1 MNITITGSAK
11 ENAELVD
18 ELRHNRTHIQIPIK
32 DEWLHELTP
41 EEMPYHS
48 QAAPASD
55 LIERMTYNNG

>member
-11 ENAELVD
+11 EIAELVD
-18 ELRHNRTHIQIPIK
+18 EMRHNRTHIQIPIK
-32 DEWLHELTP
+32 GELFHELTP

-55 LIERMTYNNG
+55 LMERMTCNNG